1 MSHPTKTLRVG
12 MLGCGVVGQGVLRLL
27 AKHTPDLRAN
37 GLELQVTHIALRD
50 VAKSREHTGN
60 ARITN
65 EPMAVAND
73 PDIDI
78 LVEVMGGNT
87 IAVEAGCAALSRGIP
102 LVTANKSA
110 LARSL
115 PRYLEA
121 SAAGKAGIAFESA
134 VAAHIPII
142 EALDRSLAL
151 EEISVIKGV
160 INGTTNYILTFME
173 RAGCEYAEALA
184 DAASKGYTEADPSLD
199 VDGWDAAEKLS
210 LLALKAFGVYV
221 PPTQF
226 PVTGIS
232 GITQA
237 DIALANELGHRI
249 KLVASARRHGDNLA
263 ISVQPAL
270 AYRGEL
276 LGDVDSEFNAVI
288 LEGPSFRELSFLGK
302 GAGQLPTASAVLND
316 LLKVARDPQFSA
328 LPGLKRAGSELLHA
342 GGPAADSCWF
352 LRIQVPPVESWR
364 VLEKAGKLRL
374 NALNRAQVVVGG
386 VNYLGVITDIMPES
400 RILSLLPELQKISGV
415 QAPPA
420 LLRLDKDNYRDIVER
435 EQSAYFGTSLERKP
449 GAGV

>member
-1 MSHPTKTLRVG
+1 
-12 MLGCGVVGQGVLRLL
+12 MLGCGVVGQGVLRLI
-27 AKHTPDLRAN
+27 AKHGPDLRAN
-37 GLELQVTHIALRD
+37 GLGVQVTHVAVRD
-50 VAKSREHTGN
+50 AGRVREAIGN
-60 ARITN
+60 ARLSTD
-65 EPMAVAND
+65 PMAVAND
-73 PDIDI
+73 PEIDL

-87 IAVEAGCAALSRGIP
+87 LAVDAGCAALSRGIP

-121 SAAGKAGIAFESA
+121 AKSGKAGIAFESA

-199 VDGWDAAEKLS
+199 VDGWDAAEKLC
-210 LLALKAFGVYV
+210 LLALKGFGVYV

-232 GITQA
+232 RITQA
-237 DIALANELGHRI
+237 DIALAQALGHRI
-249 KLVASARRHGDNLA
+249 KLVASARCVGDSLS
-263 ISVQPAL
+263 ITVQPAL
-270 AYRGEL
+270 TYRGEL
-276 LGDVDSEFNAVI
+276 LADVDSEFNAVI
-288 LEGPSFRELSFLGK
+288 LEGPSFRELTFLGK

-316 LLKVARDPQFSA
+316 ILKLARDPGFTA
-328 LPGLKRAGSELLHA
+328 LPGVKRARAEKLTLGGAA
-342 GGPAADSCWF
+342 GDSCWF

-364 VLEKAGKLRL
+364 VLEKAGRLGL
-374 NALNRAQVVVGG
+374 NALNRAQAVVNG

-400 RILSLLPELQKISGV
+400 RILSLLPELEKIAGV